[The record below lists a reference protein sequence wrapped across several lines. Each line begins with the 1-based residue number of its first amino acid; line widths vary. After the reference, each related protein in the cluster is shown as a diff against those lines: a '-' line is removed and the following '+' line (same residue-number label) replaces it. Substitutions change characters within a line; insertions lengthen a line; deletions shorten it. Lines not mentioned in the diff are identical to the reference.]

1 MRLLFFCVMKLAV
14 FDYINGSVDIID
26 TDLSCVSTEAVENWL
41 DEHGYNLSNIEWM
54 GDVKN
59 IAFKDMRNL

>member
-1 MRLLFFCVMKLAV
+1 MKIAIL
-14 FDYINGSVDIID
+14 DYIDGSVDIVD
-26 TDLSCVSTEAVENWL
+26 TDLSCLITEEVEAWL
-41 DEHGYNLSNIEWM
+41 DEHGYNLSSIEWM